1 MHLGKSPHALG
12 VPKTCI
18 SPSRRLRYLVME
30 PESWFNFSPRIIIMK
45 KKNQKRRNLYLL
57 EVSQKFGEIRLPIF
71 RMKFETLIS
80 IGIPTHLELD
90 NHWVPEWIG

>member
-1 MHLGKSPHALG
+1 
-12 VPKTCI
+12 
-18 SPSRRLRYLVME
+18 ME
-30 PESWFNFSPRIIIMK
+30 

-57 EVSQKFGEIRLPIF
+57 EVSQKFGEISQSIF

-90 NHWVPEWIG
+90 NHWGSKIDRVTLNR